1 MNFDTS
7 ISYTSV
13 IVNISLQVNL
23 FGLAMAEYD
32 VCVRSLH
39 WERTLWSSLSP
50 HCMYLIFAE
59 IKPMVCT
66 IAVGFLLKKETA
78 GVTYILIIVSGFIL
92 LKHNGSVRKV

>member
-1 MNFDTS
+1 
-7 ISYTSV
+7 
-13 IVNISLQVNL
+13 
-23 FGLAMAEYD
+23 
-32 VCVRSLH
+32 
-39 WERTLWSSLSP
+39 
-50 HCMYLIFAE
+50 MYLIFVE